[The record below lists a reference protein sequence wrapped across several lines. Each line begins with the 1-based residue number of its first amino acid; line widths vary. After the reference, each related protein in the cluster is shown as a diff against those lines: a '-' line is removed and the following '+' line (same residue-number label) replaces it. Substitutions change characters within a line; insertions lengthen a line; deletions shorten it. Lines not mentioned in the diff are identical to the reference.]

1 MDNSEKIRVLIV
13 DDHPIMRVGIAA
25 IINGRADMITVGQ
38 AGTGEEAV
46 ALFEQC
52 RPDITLMDLR
62 LPGMSGVE
70 AIRTIRG
77 KHPEALFVVLTTYE
91 GDEDIYQALEV
102 GARAYIIKGMPHEAL
117 ADALRRVY
125 AGGRFIPS
133 PVSRALAARV
143 PDSDLSSREREV
155 LQLLA
160 HGESNKRIA
169 VHLGITEATVKSH
182 VSAILMRLQVED
194 RTQAVVTALQR
205 GIVHLQKET
214 Q

>member
-1 MDNSEKIRVLIV
+1 VAAFIAEPVMGAGGVIVPPRGYFDKIQKILKKYDVLFIV
-13 DDHPIMRVGIAA
+13 DEVICGFGRTGNMFGIETF
-25 IINGRADMITVGQ
+25 D
-38 AGTGEEAV
+38 
-46 ALFEQC
+46 LK
-52 RPDITLMDLR
+52 PDIITLAKA
-62 LPGMSGVE
+62 MSSGYQPISATV
-70 AIRTIRG
+70 IS
-77 KHPEALFVVLTTYE
+77 
-91 GDEDIYQALEV
+91 EDIYQALEV

-133 PVSRALAARV
+133 PVSRALAARM

-169 VHLGITEATVKSH
+169 AHLGITEATVKSH